1 MQMRDLMAVVLLS
14 PLASTSGAAS
24 FDCARARS
32 ATEKI
37 ICADQEL
44 APSTNGSRKPTGLP

>member
-44 APSTNGSRKPTGLP
+44 APSTNGSRKPAGLP